1 MTDDVHSMQMTWT
14 WARLE
19 SFTAVQWHSVLQA
32 RAEVFVVEQSCAY
45 QDPDDWDA
53 HAWHVQMLCDGQ
65 LAAYARVVD
74 AGCKYDEPSI
84 GRVMTMPAFRGQKL
98 GRALML
104 EAIRWTELHNPLAN
118 IQISAQAYLQ
128 RFYESIGFHGM
139 GDVYDEDG
147 IPHLQMLRLR
157 AAKA

>member
-1 MTDDVHSMQMTWT
+1 MTVEMQNRLTFN

-19 SFTAVQWHSVLQA
+19 SLTAVQWHKVLQA

-45 QDPDDWDA
+45 QDPDDLDA
-53 HAWHVQMLCDGQ
+53 HAWHLQLFCGGQ

-74 AGCKYDEPSI
+74 AGCKYEEPSI
-84 GRVMTMPAFRGQKL
+84 GRVMTVPAFRGQKL
-98 GRALML
+98 GRTRMV
-104 EAIRWTELHNPLAN
+104 EAIRWTQLHNPCAN

-147 IPHLQMLRLR
+147 IPHLQMLRPR
-157 AAKA
+157 TVKA